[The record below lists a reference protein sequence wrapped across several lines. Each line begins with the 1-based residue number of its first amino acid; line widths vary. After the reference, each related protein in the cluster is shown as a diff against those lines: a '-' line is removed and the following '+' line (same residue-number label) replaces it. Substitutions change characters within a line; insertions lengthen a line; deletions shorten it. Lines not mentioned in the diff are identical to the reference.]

1 MEVILNINDINYK
14 DLFKNITL
22 NVEKGKIETVSG
34 ANNCGKTT
42 LVRILNRQI
51 ADNFNINLK
60 GKDILEYSLEEYTR
74 MVQIVFP
81 NEIRMIEK
89 TPFDEL
95 NRYHIK
101 KDRIDFMK
109 KELNLF
115 KMLDKKEDKLTI
127 KERIWTQL
135 LIALGRAEEL
145 VVIDELDNYFD
156 KKELIEIYEFFKRWI
171 TKFKTSI
178 LLTTTSLEQAYLSDT
193 LHIIKDG
200 EVILS
205 GEPLTILQKDNLI
218 NKAGLNVPFM
228 IDLSVKLRDYDL
240 INDIMLEKEQLID
253 SLWN

>member
-1 MEVILNINDINYK
+1 MEVILNINDICYK
-14 DLFKNITL
+14 DLFQNITL
-22 NVEKGKIETVSG
+22 NIEKGKLETISG

-42 LVRILNRQI
+42 LVRILDRQI

-60 GKDILEYSLEEYTR
+60 GKDILEYSLEEYTK
-74 MVQIVFP
+74 MVQVVFP
-81 NEIRMIEK
+81 KEGRFLEK

-101 KDRIDFMK
+101 KDRMDFIR

-115 KMLDKKEDKLTI
+115 KMLDKNVDKLTV
-127 KERIWTQL
+127 KEKIWTQL
-135 LIALGRAEEL
+135 LIALGRAEDL

-156 KKELIEIYEFFKRWI
+156 RKELTEMNEFFKRWI
-171 TKFKTSI
+171 AKFKITI
-178 LLTTTSLEQAYLSDT
+178 VLTTTSLEQAYLSDT

-205 GEPLTILQKDNLI
+205 GEPLTVLQKDNLI

-240 INDIMLEKEQLID
+240 IKDIILEKEKLID
-253 SLWN
+253 TLWN